1 MEVGMSL
8 TAKQLV
14 APIEAF
20 APVATQEGWDNCGF
34 SVGDPGKE
42 VKKALVALDCTE
54 QVIDEAVELGCDI
67 IITHHPLIFKGVK
80 SVTPSSSVGRMITR
94 AIKNDISIYSAH
106 TNMDKAADG
115 VSALMAKRLALGDLE
130 PLTQENLGLVGR
142 LEKPLSGQDFVE
154 FVKKSFGLQRV
165 RISEPVDGK
174 IEKVAV
180 CGGSGSS
187 FIGDAMAKGAQAYV
201 TGDITYHNFY
211 CEKGFMVL
219 DMGHFESEY
228 DVVELF
234 ANILCKNFPNFAVC
248 ISRKNNNPIYYY

>member
-1 MEVGMSL
+1 MIM
-8 TAKQLV
+8 TAKELV

-34 SVGDPGKE
+34 SVGDPYRE
-42 VKKALVALDCTE
+42 VNKVLVALDCTE
-54 QVIDEAVELGCDI
+54 QVLDEAIELGCDM

-80 SVTPSSSVGRMITR
+80 SITPSSSVGRMITR
-94 AIKNDISIYSAH
+94 ALKKDIAIYSAH

-115 VSALMAKRLALGDLE
+115 VSALMAKRLHMANLE
-130 PLTQENLGLVGR
+130 PLNQENLGLVGT
-142 LEKPLSGQDFVE
+142 LEQPLSAHDFIE
-154 FVKKSFGLQRV
+154 FVKKSFGLDRIRV
-165 RISEPVDGK
+165 SEPVGEK

-219 DMGHFESEY
+219 DMGHFQSEY

-234 ANILCKNFPNFAVC
+234 ADLLCKNFPNSAVC